1 MEMTF
6 RREATQRQIQFKEIA
21 AATTLPED
29 QVNFEIV
36 YVKNVPISPNI
47 VGHPPPHPPHPLD
60 SLLLS
65 GGAADHEGPL
75 PGAGQGQ
82 D

>member
-29 QVNFEIV
+29 QVNLEIV

-47 VGHPPPHPPHPLD
+47 VGHPPHPLD

-65 GGAADHEGPL
+65 GGVADHEGPL